1 MRMNSFTDLT
11 NTPINMLRLTLV
23 SARAFIAFAVL
34 FSANNSVYAHEF
46 WMAPVTAA
54 LSVGDTASLA
64 LKVGE
69 FFEGDLVGFSASQTV
84 SLRQYTAAGSK
95 DLRPLLPQRTAVAA
109 LSLPLITA
117 GMHMI
122 TFESQPSTI
131 SLSADRFHAY
141 LHDEGLDFIKIQREV
156 AGTANKPGRERYRRF
171 VKTLMRV
178 NPISNVT
185 NASVTPA
192 SDMTY
197 AASVGQRLEIIA
209 LNDPLSL
216 VPGNTM
222 GVQILFEEKPLAS
235 ALIKAWHKLDA
246 QTTTIR
252 ATTDAEGKAMFNLP
266 YSGSW
271 MISVVHMVPA
281 KGAKNI
287 DWDSLWGN
295 LSFVVQPAASK
306 VSIN

>member
-1 MRMNSFTDLT
+1 MSSFADLT
-11 NTPINMLRLTLV
+11 NTPMNTPRLTLI
-23 SARAFIAFAVL
+23 SARACIAFAVL
-34 FSANNSVYAHEF
+34 LSANNSVYAHEF

-69 FFEGDLVGFSASQTV
+69 FFVGDLVGFSALQTV
-84 SLRQYTAAGSK
+84 GLRQYTAADIK

-109 LSLPLITA
+109 LSLPLTTA
-117 GMHMI
+117 GVHMI
-122 TFESQPSTI
+122 AFESEPSTI

-141 LHDEGLDFIKIQREV
+141 LHDEGLDFIKAQREA
-156 AGTANKPGRERYRRF
+156 AGTADKPGRERYRRF
-171 VKTLMRV
+171 VKTLLRV
-178 NPISNVT
+178 NPISNAAQAPIV
-185 NASVTPA
+185 PA

-197 AASVGQRLEIIA
+197 ATPVGQRLEIVA
-209 LNDPLSL
+209 LDDPLSF
-216 VPGNTM
+216 VPGNSM
-222 GVQILFEEKPLAS
+222 GVRVLFEEKPLAS
-235 ALIKAWHKLDA
+235 ALLKAWHKLDA

-252 ATTDAEGKAMFNLP
+252 ATTDVDGRAILNLP